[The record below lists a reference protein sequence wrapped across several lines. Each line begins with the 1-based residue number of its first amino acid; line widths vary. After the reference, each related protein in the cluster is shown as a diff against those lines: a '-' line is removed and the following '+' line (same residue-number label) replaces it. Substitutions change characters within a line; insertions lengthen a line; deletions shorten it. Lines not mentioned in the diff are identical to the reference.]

1 MYNLYVFC
9 RVCGDFL
16 PSLVCVAALLCPLT
30 WRVLILGFSVVVR
43 VEESCSVTQDFE
55 GACASFV
62 NHSVPVILHPLLQR
76 VREAGAAVGGL
87 ALVFSSVDGLRLE
100 HWTDSDGRVLMCPD
114 DVADIA
120 ANPAMD
126 DVRQSGRAGPAS
138 MEDAVMQWAVDALYQ
153 PWLVVPVASRPE
165 GLFGYL
171 VVLADR
177 RRQLDDAK
185 TRELCRWMPTLAALL
200 AHGIQDSLNLTRAV
214 RFASEFIHARD
225 WITGAH
231 QLRLAAFL
239 QILVQEM
246 GTAHGFPDGLAD
258 EVMVFGSLHDIGKV
272 AVPDSVL
279 HKPGSFDASEQALMR
294 THVERGAELVERMV
308 NDLHLHGVRGL
319 DTLRASV
326 ACHHEYLDGSGYPNG
341 RSGEDIPL
349 VARMVTIADI
359 FDAVTCDRPYKRGW
373 AVDDAYDYLATMAGD
388 NKLDRECVAALR
400 AAQPRIVETMS
411 RLQLGAR
418 TRAR

>member
-1 MYNLYVFC
+1 M
-9 RVCGDFL
+9 
-16 PSLVCVAALLCPLT
+16 
-30 WRVLILGFSVVVR
+30 
-43 VEESCSVTQDFE
+43 TQDFE

-62 NHSVPVILHPLLQR
+62 NHSVPVILHPLLR
-76 VREAGAAVGGL
+76 HLRDAGVGVGGL
-87 ALVFSSVDGLRLE
+87 ALVLSSNDGQKLVC
-100 HWTDSDGRVLMCPD
+100 WADSDGHVRACPE
-114 DVADIA
+114 DVAELS
-120 ANPAMD
+120 ANPGLA
-126 DVRQSGRAGPAS
+126 RALASGRAVQGSPD
-138 MEDAVMQWAVDALYQ
+138 DAVMQWAESPQYR
-153 PWLVVPVASRPE
+153 PWLVEPVLSRPN
-165 GLFGYL
+165 GLHGYMVL
-171 VVLADR
+171 LADR
-177 RRQLDDAK
+177 GKALDLAQTQQLS
-185 TRELCRWMPTLAALL
+185 RWTPLLAALL

-246 GTAHGFPDGLAD
+246 GAAHGFPEGLAE

-279 HKPGSFDASEQALMR
+279 LKPGSFDALEQALMR
-294 THVERGAELVERMV
+294 THVDRGSELVERMV
-308 NDLHLHGVRGL
+308 NDLHLHEVRGL

-341 RSGEDIPL
+341 RAGDEIPL

-359 FDAVTCDRPYKRGW
+359 YDAVTCDRPYKRGW
-373 AVDDAYDYLATMAGD
+373 AVDEAYDYLSTMVGN

-400 AAQPRIVETMS
+400 SARPKIVETMS
-411 RLQLGAR
+411 RLQLDARARANQTSHNGAR
-418 TRAR
+418 